1 MDVADSTQMLKGI
14 LDGCILS
21 IITEGE
27 IYGYELAEKLQGYG
41 FSSFS
46 EGTIYPLLLRMQ
58 KDGLLSSVQRKST
71 AGPKRKYYS
80 LTQKG
85 EDELEQFLIRW
96 AEMKGS
102 VETVINKGAKTMN
115 QFITIND
122 RKIEVVQKGE
132 NGVPIFILPGM
143 GCSFEEWF
151 EVTEALSKTN
161 KIIMFHRP
169 GSGESEIGEEER
181 TTTANA
187 EEMKQLIERLEIVDP
202 VILVGH
208 SYGGLCAQHFSKLYP
223 EKVKG
228 LLLIDST
235 SEDLER
241 LDELELP
248 GIKGNS
254 FNNNWLE
261 DYQNFASTNEEELR
275 EIIHP
280 QLTENQKK
288 LPSHIQ
294 KQLIQF
300 RQKPNLYKAMIS
312 EFENFKKDAKTIKNL
327 GMLRNIPLIA
337 TGRDRDH
344 VIQEGISRGL
354 PESELLILEN
364 MWQQLILEQG
374 KLSKRSTVKFAKNAG
389 HSIHLDRPDFV
400 ITTLK
405 ELTEN

>member
-1 MDVADSTQMLKGI
+1 
-14 LDGCILS
+14 
-21 IITEGE
+21 
-27 IYGYELAEKLQGYG
+27 
-41 FSSFS
+41 
-46 EGTIYPLLLRMQ
+46 
-58 KDGLLSSVQRKST
+58 
-71 AGPKRKYYS
+71 
-80 LTQKG
+80 
-85 EDELEQFLIRW
+85 
-96 AEMKGS
+96 
-102 VETVINKGAKTMN
+102 MN

-122 RKIEVVQKGE
+122 RKMEVVQKGE

-187 EEMKQLIERLEIVDP
+187 EEMKQLIEKLEIKEP
-202 VILVGH
+202 VILIGH

-235 SEDLER
+235 SKDLER

-248 GIKGNS
+248 GLRGNS
-254 FNNNWLE
+254 SNNNWLE
-261 DYQNFASTNEEELR
+261 DYQNYASMNEKELR
-275 EIIHP
+275 KIIHP

-288 LPSHIQ
+288 LPLHIQ

-312 EFENFKKDAKTIKNL
+312 EFVNYKIDAKTIKNL
-327 GMLRNIPLIA
+327 GMLGDTPLVA
-337 TGRDRDH
+337 VGRDKDH

-354 PESELLILEN
+354 PEPELVMLEN
-364 MWQQLILEQG
+364 VWQQLILEQG
-374 KLSKRSTVKFAKNAG
+374 KLSKRSTVKFAKSAG

-400 ITTLK
+400 ISVLK
-405 ELTEN
+405 ELTEGQTFE

>member
-1 MDVADSTQMLKGI
+1 M
-14 LDGCILS
+14 
-21 IITEGE
+21 
-27 IYGYELAEKLQGYG
+27 
-41 FSSFS
+41 
-46 EGTIYPLLLRMQ
+46 
-58 KDGLLSSVQRKST
+58 
-71 AGPKRKYYS
+71 KR
-80 LTQKG
+80 
-85 EDELEQFLIRW
+85 
-96 AEMKGS
+96 S

-115 QFITIND
+115 QFITINN

-169 GSGESEIGEEER
+169 GSGDSEIGEEKR

-187 EEMKQLIERLEIVDP
+187 EEMKQLMEMLEIVDP

-223 EKVKG
+223 EKVKA

-248 GIKGNS
+248 GLMGNS
-254 FNNNWLE
+254 SNKNWRE
-261 DYQNFASTNEEELR
+261 DFQNYASMTEEELR

-280 QLTENQKK
+280 QLSENQKK

-312 EFENFKKDAKTIKNL
+312 EFVNYKIDAKTIKKL
-327 GMLRNIPLIA
+327 DMLPNILIVA
-337 TGRDRDH
+337 VGRDKNH
-344 VIQEGISRGL
+344 VIQEGVSRGL
-354 PESELLILEN
+354 PESELLMLEN

-374 KLSKRSTVKFAKNAG
+374 KLSKRSTVKFAKSAG

-400 ITTLK
+400 ISTLK
-405 ELTEN
+405 ELTETKF

>member
-1 MDVADSTQMLKGI
+1 
-14 LDGCILS
+14 
-21 IITEGE
+21 
-27 IYGYELAEKLQGYG
+27 
-41 FSSFS
+41 
-46 EGTIYPLLLRMQ
+46 
-58 KDGLLSSVQRKST
+58 
-71 AGPKRKYYS
+71 
-80 LTQKG
+80 
-85 EDELEQFLIRW
+85 
-96 AEMKGS
+96 
-102 VETVINKGAKTMN
+102 MN

-122 RKIEVVQKGE
+122 RKMEVVQKGE

-187 EEMKQLIERLEIVDP
+187 EEMKQLIEKLEIKEP
-202 VILVGH
+202 VILIGH

-235 SEDLER
+235 SKDLER

-248 GIKGNS
+248 GLRGNS
-254 FNNNWLE
+254 SNNNWLE
-261 DYQNFASTNEEELR
+261 DYQNYASMNEKELR
-275 EIIHP
+275 KIIHP

-288 LPSHIQ
+288 LPLHIQ

-312 EFENFKKDAKTIKNL
+312 EFVNYKIDAKTIKNL
-327 GMLRNIPLIA
+327 GMLGDTPLVA
-337 TGRDRDH
+337 VGRDKDH
-344 VIQEGISRGL
+344 VIQESISRGL
-354 PESELLILEN
+354 PESELVMLEN
-364 MWQQLILEQG
+364 VWQQLILEQG
-374 KLSKRSTVKFAKNAG
+374 KLSKRSTVKFAKSAG

-400 ITTLK
+400 ISVLK
-405 ELTEN
+405 ELTEGQTFE